1 MKNFAFFFVFSALI
15 LACKQDRKFTPI
27 ENSEKTFEF
36 ITQLSL
42 NETKESIEISSGGE
56 KVRFEK
62 SELPLKK
69 VMVVP
74 TSVIAYLNELNI
86 IESIQGISQINFIY
100 NPQVQKLFQEKKII
114 EIGNFNELFVEPI
127 LLEKPDVLFTTSSPT
142 LAKYH
147 EQLKNQGIKI
157 IYIDEYEELDPLAKA
172 EYIKVF
178 GKLMGKEKEADSIF
192 QSIQSN
198 YEELKEKIAKQN
210 LKAPKVMVN
219 QIYSDIW
226 YLPTGNSFQAKLM
239 EDAGGFYP
247 WKDVE
252 GKTTLNLSFES
263 VFEKAED
270 ADVWI
275 NAGDFPSKEA
285 LIASYPHYEWFKAFQ
300 NNQVYNWYNRTSPT
314 GGNDYFETGTARP
327 DYVLEDL
334 AAIFH
339 PELFPDYP
347 LKFYKKLD

>member
-15 LACKQDRKFTPI
+15 LACKQDTKLGTI
-27 ENSEKTFEF
+27 ENSEKNFEF
-36 ITQLSL
+36 ITNLEL
-42 NETKESIEISSGGE
+42 KETAERIEIHSGGE
-56 KVRFEK
+56 IVAFPTE
-62 SELPLKK
+62 ELPLKSA
-69 VMVVP
+69 MIVP
-74 TSVIAYLNELNI
+74 TSVIAYMNELELI
-86 IESIQGISQINFIY
+86 DKISGISQIDFIY
-100 NPQVQKLFQEKKII
+100 HSQIQELFRQKKII
-114 EIGNFNELFVEPI
+114 EIGNFNELFVESI
-127 LLEKPDVLFTTSSPT
+127 LLQKPDVLFSTSSPS

-172 EYIKVF
+172 EYIKVI
-178 GKLMGKEKEADSIF
+178 GKLFGQEEKANQIF
-192 QSIQSN
+192 
-198 YEELKEKIAKQN
+198 EEIKSHYREIKTKIAESKPK
-210 LKAPKVMVN
+210 LPKVLVN
-219 QIYSDIW
+219 QIYSDVW
-226 YLPTGNSFQAKLM
+226 YLPSGNSFQAKLVS
-239 EDAGGFYP
+239 DAGGFYP
-247 WKDVE
+247 WKDLE

-285 LIASYPHYEWFKAFQ
+285 LIASYPHYEWFKAYQ

-339 PELFPDYP
+339 PELFPEHP